1 MIVINIDT
9 LEEFEAMKQILNFAN
24 KNSVEC
30 RELLHDKNIR
40 VEFDV
45 DISVAIQDKEDK
57 LC

>member
-57 LC
+57 

>member
-1 MIVINIDT
+1 MIIIKVDT
-9 LEEFEAMKQILNFAN
+9 LEEFGAMKQILDFAN

-30 RELLHDKNIR
+30 RELLHDKNMR

-57 LC
+57 